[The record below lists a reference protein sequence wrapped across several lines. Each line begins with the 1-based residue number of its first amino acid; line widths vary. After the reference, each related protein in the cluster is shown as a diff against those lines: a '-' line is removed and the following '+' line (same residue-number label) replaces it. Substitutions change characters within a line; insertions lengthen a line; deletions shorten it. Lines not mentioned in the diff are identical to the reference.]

1 MVYSSSVVRPCRVS
15 ERQHLTVGLEA
26 CSHTAREDTIIVKM
40 GIKAHSFGQLVLN
53 EINGVAH
60 VNTHGKCGKGRCVD
74 ERESLIEKFRSCIPC
89 HLANRSVK
97 WALLSVFT
105 KIVGPSSPFPTSERC
120 GERFYTL
127 STWQAVNL
135 KHTLLSCLNSSV
147 F

>member
-1 MVYSSSVVRPCRVS
+1 MVYNSSVVRPCRVS

-26 CSHTAREDTIIVKM
+26 CSHTVREDTIIVKM

-127 STWQAVNL
+127 ST
-135 KHTLLSCLNSSV
+135 
-147 F
+147 